1 MKIVEKAY
9 IKTKTER
16 NKVRALDAVPLPQL
30 SDQVSVAAAL
40 DKALDGTAL
49 WVLLAIYRA
58 FAVLDRDQAD
68 EVAGMGL
75 SPLQFNILTVLQRT
89 GQPTTMGALS
99 GMLVVKPTNL
109 TGNINSLIERGL
121 VRRELNEADQRC
133 LLAVLTPQGKEF
145 LAENLP
151 AHWRRL
157 ERLMHGLSPEKRIQ
171 LVHLLREL
179 VISIDHEKARE
190 RAADK
195 TEKKSRAA

>member
-1 MKIVEKAY
+1 MVA
-9 IKTKTER
+9 
-16 NKVRALDAVPLPQL
+16 VSDAVPLPQL

-40 DKALDGTAL
+40 DKVLDGTAL
-49 WVLLAIYRA
+49 WVLLSMYRA

-68 EVAGMGL
+68 EVAAIGL

-109 TGNINSLIERGL
+109 SGNINSLIERGL

-133 LLAVLTPQGKEF
+133 LLAVLTPQGRAF

-179 VISIDHEKARE
+179 VVSIDQEQARE

-195 TEKKSRAA
+195 SEKRSRAA